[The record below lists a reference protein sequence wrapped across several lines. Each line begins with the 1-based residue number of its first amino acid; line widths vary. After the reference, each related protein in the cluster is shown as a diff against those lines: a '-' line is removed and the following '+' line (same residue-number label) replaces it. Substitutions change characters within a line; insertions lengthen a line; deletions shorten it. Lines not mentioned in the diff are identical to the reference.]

1 MPTNV
6 FLVFSTLALVL
17 NTDSVQDSRSRPTF
31 EKSVLEQQYTRSNLE
46 RALCVLF
53 SKQRNSLLLS
63 QNLYILLSI
72 NRRNVK

>member
-31 EKSVLEQQYTRSNLE
+31 EKSVLEQQHTRSNLE
-46 RALCVLF
+46 RAQLCVIF
-53 SKQRNSLLLS
+53 KTA
-63 QNLYILLSI
+63 
-72 NRRNVK
+72 